1 MIVRLCAEMKEKI
14 LRLHELKFQPSD
26 SKSEELINID
36 RIDTREAGARKELE
50 AIAQAGIYL

>member
-1 MIVRLCAEMKEKI
+1 MKEKI
-14 LRLHELKFQPSD
+14 LRLQELKFQPSD